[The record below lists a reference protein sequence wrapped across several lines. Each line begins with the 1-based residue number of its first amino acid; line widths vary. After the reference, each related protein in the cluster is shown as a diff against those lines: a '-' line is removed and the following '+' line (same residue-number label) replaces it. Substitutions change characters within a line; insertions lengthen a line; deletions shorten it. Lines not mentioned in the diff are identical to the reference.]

1 LKLKTNKIRNSS
13 NVEAEE
19 MVHKKDVESCIK
31 LYVEILKSISPEW
44 IDSIKNPKI

>member
-1 LKLKTNKIRNSS
+1 
-13 NVEAEE
+13 VE
-19 MVHKKDVESCIK
+19 MVHKKDVENCIK